1 MSNAAIKST
10 IGTPATRLESKQ
22 VTALKRSLKR
32 SGYRV
37 NVLRIG
43 TGRWQQVQLSGP
55 HAEVARDAIK
65 RTLGIDVWAV

>member
-10 IGTPATRLESKQ
+10 IGTPATKLEGRQ

-37 NVLRIG
+37 HVQRVG
-43 TGRWQQVQLSGP
+43 TGRWQQVELSGP
-55 HAEVARDAIK
+55 HAVAAQKAIK
-65 RTLGIDVWAV
+65 ASLQIDVWAV